1 MVGLIPFTLIFAGA
15 LLSFLRG
22 TERWG
27 ILIGAPIL
35 TLLLVIF
42 VPDDSTTTIVWLGYE
57 LQPFRLDRL
66 ARFFALAFSIA
77 ALAGGIFA
85 LRQEKGAELSAAF
98 VYAGAT
104 LGVVMAGD
112 LITLFVFWEVMAIAS
127 AIVIWS
133 AGGSALAAGQRYILV
148 HLLGGVLLMAGIAGH
163 VVETGSLLFGPLSAD
178 SPARILI
185 LLAFLINAGAPPLS
199 SWMPDAYPESSWSG
213 MVFLAA
219 FTSKCALYVLLRAF
233 AGEDILIWVGLY
245 MTFYGIV
252 YALLEND
259 MRRILAYSSV
269 NQVGIMVVGVGIGT
283 GATLAGA
290 AALAFAHVIF
300 KILLVMSAGAVL
312 YATGKRRCTDLGGLF
327 RTMPF
332 TTGAA
337 IVGALA
343 ISAFPLTSGFV
354 SKSLITDGS
363 AAVGL
368 PWVFYL
374 LTAASAG
381 VFLHA
386 GIKFPWFVFFAKDSG
401 LRPDDP
407 PMSMRVAMSICAA
420 LCLLIGIFPGFF
432 YSLLPWFVD
441 FHPYTA
447 DHVVSQLQLLL
458 FSGLAFFLL
467 LGLMKRTNTITL
479 DLDWFWRRG
488 GRVLSREFDL
498 RGPVVRTAILH
509 GARRGGARLARAIAR
524 SHGPSGILARP
535 WPTGIIAFWTTV
547 LLAAYL
553 VLDYF

>member
-1 MVGLIPFTLIFAGA
+1 MAGLIPFTLISAGA

-22 TERWG
+22 TERSAVMV
-27 ILIGAPIL
+27 GAPIL
-35 TLLLVIF
+35 TLILVTL
-42 VPDDSTTTIVWLGYE
+42 VPEGPGPTVAWLGYE
-57 LQPFRLDRL
+57 LTPFRLDQL
-66 ARFFALAFSIA
+66 ARFFAIAFSIA

-85 LRQEKGAELSAAF
+85 LRQERSAELAAAF
-98 VYAGAT
+98 VYGGAT

-112 LITLFVFWEVMAIAS
+112 LVTLFVFWEVMAIAS

-163 VVETGSLLFGPLSAD
+163 IAETGSLEFGPMVAD
-178 SPARILI
+178 SPARVLI

-199 SWMPDAYPESSWSG
+199 AWMPDAYPESSWSG
-213 MVFLAA
+213 MVFLSA
-219 FTSKCALYVLLRAF
+219 FTTKVALYVLLRGF
-233 AGEDILIWVGLY
+233 AGEEILIWVGLY

-300 KILLVMSAGAVL
+300 KVLLVMSAGAVL

-332 TTGAA
+332 TTVAA

-368 PWVFYL
+368 KWVFYL

-401 LRPDDP
+401 LRPPDP
-407 PMSMRVAMSICAA
+407 PTSMRVGMGLCAA
-420 LCLLIGIFPGFF
+420 LCLLIGIFPGAF
-432 YSLLPWFVD
+432 YALLPWQID

-467 LGLMKRTNTITL
+467 LGWMKRTNTITL
-479 DLDWFWRRG
+479 DLDWLWRRAG
-488 GRVLSREFDL
+488 SVLAREFDL
-498 RGPVVRTAILH
+498 RGMSVRLAL
-509 GARRGGARLARAIAR
+509 ARRASKAGALILRAVYR
-524 SHGPSGILARP
+524 SYGPNGILARP
-535 WPTGIIAFWTTV
+535 WPTGGMAFWTTV

-553 VLDYF
+553 ILYYF

>member
-1 MVGLIPFTLIFAGA
+1 MAGLIPFTLIFAGA

-22 TERWG
+22 TERSAVMVG
-27 ILIGAPIL
+27 APVLTLILVILIPEGPGP
-35 TLLLVIF
+35 TLA
-42 VPDDSTTTIVWLGYE
+42 WLGYE
-57 LQPFRLDRL
+57 LQPFRLDQL
-66 ARFFALAFSIA
+66 ARFFAIAFSIA

-85 LRQEKGAELSAAF
+85 LRQERSAELAAAF
-98 VYAGAT
+98 VYGGAT

-112 LITLFVFWEVMAIAS
+112 LVTLFVFWEVMAIAS

-163 VVETGSLLFGPLSAD
+163 IAEAGSLEFGPMVAD

-199 SWMPDAYPESSWSG
+199 AWMPDAYPESSWSG
-213 MVFLAA
+213 MVFLSA
-219 FTSKCALYVLLRAF
+219 FTTKVALYALLRAF
-233 AGEDILIWVGLY
+233 AGEEILIWVGLY

-300 KILLVMSAGAVL
+300 KVLLVMSAGAVL

-332 TTGAA
+332 TTIAA
-337 IVGALA
+337 IVGAMA

-368 PWVFYL
+368 KWVFYL

-401 LRPDDP
+401 LRPPDP
-407 PMSMRVAMSICAA
+407 PISMRVAMGLCAA
-420 LCLLIGIFPGFF
+420 LCVLIGILPGAF
-432 YSLLPWFVD
+432 YALLPWQID

-467 LGLMKRTNTITL
+467 LGWMKRTNTITL
-479 DLDWFWRRG
+479 DLDWLWRRAG
-488 GRVLSREFDL
+488 SVLAREFNL
-498 RGPVVRTAILH
+498 RGMAMRLALTQRATKA
-509 GARRGGARLARAIAR
+509 GARILRAVYR
-524 SHGPSGILARP
+524 SYGPNGILARP
-535 WPTGIIAFWTTV
+535 WPTGGMAFWTTV

-553 VLDYF
+553 ILYYF

>member
-1 MVGLIPFTLIFAGA
+1 MVGLIPFTLIFGGV
-15 LLSFLRG
+15 LLTFLRG

-27 ILIGAPIL
+27 ILVGAPLI
-35 TLLLVIF
+35 TLVLVLF
-42 VPDDSTTTIVWLGYE
+42 VPDDATSTIFWLGYE

-85 LRQEKGAELSAAF
+85 MRQERSAELSAAF

-112 LITLFVFWEVMAIAS
+112 LITLFIFWEVMAIAS
-127 AIVIWS
+127 AVVIWS
-133 AGGSALAAGQRYILV
+133 AGGNALAAGQRYILV
-148 HLLGGVLLMAGIAGH
+148 HLLGGVLLMAGIAGE
-163 VVETGSLLFGPLSAD
+163 VAQTGSLLFGPLQAD

-185 LLAFLINAGAPPLS
+185 LLAFLINAGAPPFS
-199 SWMPDAYPESSWSG
+199 AWMPDAYPESSWSG
-213 MVFLAA
+213 MVFLSA

-300 KILLVMSAGAVL
+300 KVLLVMSAGAVL

-332 TTGAA
+332 TTIAA

-354 SKSLITDGS
+354 AKSLITEGS
-363 AAVGL
+363 AEIGL
-368 PWVFYL
+368 RWVYYL
-374 LTAASAG
+374 LVAASAG

-401 LRPDDP
+401 LRPADP
-407 PMSMRVAMSICAA
+407 PLSMRVAMSICAA
-420 LCLLIGIFPGFF
+420 LCVLIGIFPGIF
-432 YSLLPWFVD
+432 YGLLPWVVD

-447 DHVVSQLQLLL
+447 DHVVTQLQLLL

-467 LGLMKRTNTITL
+467 LGWMKRTNTITL
-479 DLDWFWRRG
+479 DLDWLWRRAG
-488 GRVLSREFDL
+488 AVLAREFNL
-498 RGPVVRTAILH
+498 RGSA
-509 GARRGGARLARAIAR
+509 ARLAIANRATKAGAR
-524 SHGPSGILARP
+524 ILRAVYRSYGPSGILARP
-535 WPTGIIAFWTTV
+535 WPTGSMAFWTTV

>member
-1 MVGLIPFTLIFAGA
+1 
-15 LLSFLRG
+15 
-22 TERWG
+22 
-27 ILIGAPIL
+27 
-35 TLLLVIF
+35 
-42 VPDDSTTTIVWLGYE
+42 
-57 LQPFRLDRL
+57 
-66 ARFFALAFSIA
+66 
-77 ALAGGIFA
+77 
-85 LRQEKGAELSAAF
+85 
-98 VYAGAT
+98 
-104 LGVVMAGD
+104 
-112 LITLFVFWEVMAIAS
+112 MAIAS

-163 VVETGSLLFGPLSAD
+163 IAETGSLEFGPMLAD

-199 SWMPDAYPESSWSG
+199 AWMPDAYPESSWSG
-213 MVFLAA
+213 MVFLSA
-219 FTSKCALYVLLRAF
+219 FTTKVALYVLLRAF
-233 AGEDILIWVGLY
+233 AGEEILIWVGLY

-300 KILLVMSAGAVL
+300 KVLLVMSAGAVL

-332 TTGAA
+332 TTIVA

-368 PWVFYL
+368 KWVFYL

-401 LRPDDP
+401 LRPPDP
-407 PMSMRVAMSICAA
+407 PMSMRVAMGLCAA
-420 LCLLIGIFPGFF
+420 LCILIGVLPGAF
-432 YSLLPWFVD
+432 YALLPWQID

-467 LGLMKRTNTITL
+467 LGWMKRTNTITL
-479 DLDWFWRRG
+479 DLDWLWRRAG
-488 GRVLSREFDL
+488 NLLAREFNL
-498 RGPVVRTAILH
+498 RGAALRLALTRRATKA
-509 GARRGGARLARAIAR
+509 GARILRAVYR
-524 SHGPSGILARP
+524 SYGPNGILARP
-535 WPTGIIAFWTTV
+535 WPTGGMAFWTTV

-553 VLDYF
+553 ILYYF